1 MGVLLYNIGEE
12 YLCYYIYHIAFHF
25 VHELTIHIA
34 HTISLQNR
42 VIRLDLRVREKY

>member
-12 YLCYYIYHIAFHF
+12 YLVILTIAFHF
-25 VHELTIHIA
+25 VHELNIHIA